1 MSTGPIAV
9 MYSRRTSVC
18 PSPSS
23 SICSASRRCRSAST
37 PSFCRPGSM
46 PSSCCESC
54 RISWIEITSRSAVFA
69 WVTRQSSTTPAA
81 ARSSSTSSIVND
93 GGRAHPVE
101 RLVAQRVG
109 VHEHAAVVLEHEQ
122 PGRERQV
129 RAQPAG
135 VVHRAAGNDETHG
148 YESRSSLGLRP
159 RCRGVSLRA
168 PAAARCSA
176 RSARFCGLARRGDRE
191 RRDDD
196 EAEHDPEGVEHA
208 DVVADEAD
216 ERRADRGTR
225 RSRPSRRR
233 SRWRRRCAGRR
244 RRPTCPTGKPSDAP
258 SPQSTTPAIGDRHDR
273 HQDDDGE
280 PTAAASAA
288 PRSTGTRPNRSS
300 SGTPREPPDRSSR
313 R

>member
-37 PSFCRPGSM
+37 PSFCSPGST

-69 WVTRQSSTTPAA
+69 WVTRQSSID
-81 ARSSSTSSIVND
+81 ARLGALVVD
-93 GGRAHPVE
+93 LVDREHGGRAHPVE

-135 VVHRAAGNDETHG
+135 VVDGAAGNDETHG
-148 YESRSSLGLRP
+148 DEFRRASPAPVRNSGDLP
-159 RCRGVSLRA
+159 VSA
-168 PAAARCSA
+168 PARSQSTRNLLSYEPDARAARAAS
-176 RSARFCGLARRGDRE
+176 RRARFSGSRAAGI
-191 RRDDD
+191 
-196 EAEHDPEGVEHA
+196 AS
-208 DVVADEAD
+208 VA
-216 ERRADRGTR
+216 TMI
-225 RSRPSRRR
+225 RPSTIHRAL
-233 SRWRRRCAGRR
+233 STPMCS
-244 RRPTCPTGKPSDAP
+244 PTKPMSGGP
-258 SPQSTTPAIGDRHDR
+258 MRN
-273 HQDDDGE
+273 
-280 PTAAASAA
+280 AA
-288 PRSTGTRPNRSS
+288 
-300 SGTPREPPDRSSR
+300 
-313 R
+313 